1 VITIQLRDE
10 ALKAAEARAGNLSR
24 ILSAYIGESFAG
36 GDAALRQFVVHN
48 RRVGG
53 PSAPDFECRDRRRS
67 GQVHPPRHDDGS
79 GRGIDS
85 RRLRSPS
92 ADRVESAV
100 ECREVHAPGGRVS
113 VHVAPESDQV
123 AIVIEDTGVGI
134 SREFLPHVLERFR
147 QQDGGTTRRF
157 GGLGLGLAI
166 ARNLV
171 ERHGGSITADSDG
184 EGHGARVTVRLP
196 VSSSADEPTTAGL
209 QQAVM
214 D

>member
-1 VITIQLRDE
+1 MD
-10 ALKAAEARAGNLSR
+10 RAVGSIHADSDRLQQIVWNL
-24 ILSAYIGESFAG
+24 LS
-36 GDAALRQFVVHN
+36 N
-48 RRVGG
+48 
-53 PSAPDFECRDRRRS
+53 
-67 GQVHPPRHDDGS
+67 
-79 GRGIDS
+79 
-85 RRLRSPS
+85 
-92 ADRVESAV
+92 AV
-100 ECREVHAPGGRVS
+100 KFTPPGGRVS

-147 QQDGGTTRRF
+147 QQDGGTTRRV